1 MSSSGKSKT
10 AADEDWV
17 GELLV
22 NVVTLTSIGMFRFA
36 LRWPDIASL
45 LTVFAVTGVLGGLHW
60 TCVLTA
66 ACAAGVGVAAGL
78 AGLVR
83 AADRQAGRRLSA
95 HVSGVSAALAHY
107 LRTSRPDHFPARQTR
122 HRPAG
127 ARLVLG
133 AHRRGGRHLEAVLGS
148 SWSSARPPT
157 STRVLPIRTVCW
169 PRSTSR

>member
-66 ACAAGVGVAAGL
+66 ACAAGVGG
-78 AGLVR
+78 GGW
-83 AADRQAGRRLSA
+83 AGRT
-95 HVSGVSAALAHY
+95 
-107 LRTSRPDHFPARQTR
+107 RTS
-122 HRPAG
+122 G
-127 ARLVLG
+127 
-133 AHRRGGRHLEAVLGS
+133 
-148 SWSSARPPT
+148 
-157 STRVLPIRTVCW
+157 
-169 PRSTSR
+169 

>member
-1 MSSSGKSKT
+1 MSSSGRSKT

-36 LRWPDIASL
+36 LRWPDTASL
-45 LTVFAVTGVLGGLHW
+45 LTVFAVTGVLGGLRW

-66 ACAAGVGVAAGL
+66 ACAA
-78 AGLVR
+78 
-83 AADRQAGRRLSA
+83 D
-95 HVSGVSAALAHY
+95 VSGVSAALAHY

-148 SWSSARPPT
+148 SWSNARPPT